1 MSRLQQF
8 FGGKGPSRL
17 GKSFA
22 AACAIASGLGV
33 GLSASGQALADEYS
47 RTSGVMPAQ
56 MVKVLDVR
64 AMTRIAYEQH
74 SSFNTSRVVGGV
86 VGGLAGRSLTR
97 GKGQAKTVGTLLGA
111 AFGQAVGD
119 SVDKAMDRHEIPV
132 VEFTFSRPG
141 EPNGQ
146 VYVVVQDMHDGLKDC
161 GPGATALL
169 VNNREISRCLVA
181 PGNYMRPQA
190 PSAPARSVTL
200 EEVKSTIDSILPD
213 APVGNTGAPVVKV
226 SSQRV
231 PGLKF

>member
-1 MSRLQQF
+1 MSKLQQF
-8 FGGKGPSRL
+8 LGSKGPSRL
-17 GKSFA
+17 SKSFA
-22 AACAIASGLGV
+22 VACTVAAALGV
-33 GLSASGQALADEYS
+33 GLTASGRALADEYS

-56 MVKVLDVR
+56 MVKVIDIR
-64 AMTRIAYEQH
+64 TMTRVAYEQH

-86 VGGLAGRSLTR
+86 VGGLAGRALTR

-119 SVDKAMDRHEIPV
+119 SVDKGMDRHEIPV

-181 PGNYMRPQA
+181 PSNYMRPQA
-190 PSAPARSVTL
+190 PVAPARPVTP
-200 EEVKSTIDSILPD
+200 EEVNSTLDSILPD
-213 APVGNTGAPVVKV
+213 APVGNTGAQAVKV
-226 SSQRV
+226 SSRKV
-231 PGLKF
+231 PGMKF